1 MFVVKKAG
9 GITRK
14 KRSSSHQKKIKRPS
28 QLKVSLLLYAKQVFS
43 LPIRIFE
50 ESKAI
55 IAINV

>member
-14 KRSSSHQKKIKRPS
+14 KSSSSHQKKIKKPS
-28 QLKVSLLLYAKQVFS
+28 QLEVSLLLDAKQVFS
-43 LPIRIFE
+43 LRIKIFE

-55 IAINV
+55 IAIDV